1 MDNRHWS
8 GVMIANEKW
17 IVLLDGEMID
27 QVDNFS
33 FATPFCLFTED
44 SRWCHYYAI
53 EGRKILYRRAAV

>member
-1 MDNRHWS
+1 
-8 GVMIANEKW
+8 MIANEKW

-27 QVDNFS
+27 QVDDFA

-53 EGRKILYRRAAV
+53 EGGKILYRRAAV